1 MFVCEEDHVTIW
13 DKDVTLIMLLTDM
26 AVFRVF
32 SRFFLITQ
40 LIKVGTDKFYVN
52 KIANVSFRIL
62 NTGPNEF
69 WPEEKL

>member
-1 MFVCEEDHVTIW
+1 MSVCEEDHVTIL

-40 LIKVGTDKFYVN
+40 LIKVETNKFYVN

-62 NTGPNEF
+62 KTGPNEF